1 MKYLPWKTLEF
12 AFNNMKIKLV
22 NLKISKINLA
32 TAHTT
37 TLFFINPF
45 SFEITLFLVHCF
57 FWTSAE
63 PSV

>member
-12 AFNNMKIKLV
+12 AFNDVKIKLV
-22 NLKISKINLA
+22 NLKISKINLV

-45 SFEITLFLVHCF
+45 SSQITLFLVH
-57 FWTSAE
+57 
-63 PSV
+63 